1 MISIRFSKEHED
13 ILAHCKELIEYQ
25 NGQIT
30 IHPRFNKLITAL
42 RTAAE
47 NGEGM
52 LDKDAAR
59 HDDLMTPS
67 GYRCNSGIS
76 VFCIILFRYFSG
88 SLIISTQRDRHSGG
102 SNGYA
107 K

>member
-1 MISIRFSKEHED
+1 MSTIIRSLNVKFHRLTLNKKD
-13 ILAHCKELIEYQ
+13 Q
-25 NGQIT
+25 NQIKRKVWPANT
-30 IHPRFNKLITAL
+30 PDHSRKA
-42 RTAAE
+42 

-59 HDDLMTPS
+59 HDDLMTPA